1 MIAFVLRRLVLAVP
15 VLFIVLSL
23 TFLLMRLAPGNP
35 FATEKKFP
43 DSIQKA
49 LEEKYNLD
57 GSLWTQYANYI
68 GRVSTGDLGISTQYR
83 ERSVAEIIGQALPVS
98 VTLGSIAFVLAMG
111 IGITLGSYAAVHH
124 NTARDRAA
132 MLTAL
137 FGISI
142 PNFVLGPVLVLIFG
156 LWWRVLPV
164 AGWGTFAQLVLPAIV
179 LSVPYAASI
188 ARLMRSSMLEVLG
201 QDYVRTARAKGL
213 AEVIIVYKHALKVA
227 ILPVVSYAG
236 PLAAAILT
244 GGIVVEKIFVIP
256 GLGPFFVNSILNRDI
271 FMVGGTV
278 LVYAG
283 FLIVFNIVVDILYFL
298 LDRRVKIA

>member
-1 MIAFVLRRLVLAVP
+1 MIAFVLRRLLLAVP
-15 VLFIVLSL
+15 VLFVVLSL
-23 TFLLMRLAPGNP
+23 TFFLMRAAPGNP

-43 DSIQKA
+43 ESIQRA
-49 LEEKYNLD
+49 LEQKYNLD
-57 GSLWTQYANYI
+57 GTIWTQYGNYI
-68 GRVSTGDLGISTQYR
+68 GRVATGDLGISTQYR
-83 ERSVAEIIGQALPVS
+83 ERTVAEIIGQALPVS
-98 VTLGSIAFVLAMG
+98 VMLGSIAFVLAMG

-124 NTARDRAA
+124 NSPKDRAA
-132 MLTAL
+132 MLGAL
-137 FGISI
+137 FGISV

-156 LWWRVLPV
+156 LWWRMLPV
-164 AGWGTFAQLVLPAIV
+164 AGWGTLAQMILPAIV
-179 LSVPYAASI
+179 LAVPYAASI

-213 AEVIIVYKHALKVA
+213 RDSVVVYKHALKVA
-227 ILPVVSYAG
+227 ILPVISFAG
-236 PLAAAILT
+236 PLAAGILT

-278 LVYAG
+278 LVYAA